1 MSQMRYEL
9 MCVDR
14 QPLLRGVP
22 RGGDYVGLEGP
33 EVVWVQTKMH
43 VAT

>member
-1 MSQMRYEL
+1 

-22 RGGDYVGLEGP
+22 RGDYVGFEGP

>member
-1 MSQMRYEL
+1 

-22 RGGDYVGLEGP
+22 RGNYVGFEGP
-33 EVVWVQTKMH
+33 EVGRVQTTCMRQHEILDKH
-43 VAT
+43 V